1 MAFRLAPL
9 VVLAVACD
17 KDGSHPTDT
26 EDTDV
31 ASDTDTDTD
40 TDVPADTDTDTTVPG
55 DLTDV
60 SSRLHETYPTIVIV
74 SWTQAS
80 DASVHVEYSFDAGVW
95 LSSPVRELPA
105 GPHEELLL
113 GIPYGMTATWK
124 IVAVEADTTVTTPEA
139 TIDTAPVP
147 PTLPTAVIG
156 ASDPAGWDAT
166 TPYFFVGLVEDGGD
180 FGGRWWAILMD
191 RQGRA
196 VWGTRSS
203 LSMIHMHP
211 RITWNQDALLLD
223 QNNYWG
229 DFGSGGVDS
238 SVSKMQIDGTVLETW
253 MTPGLHHDYTDMPDG
268 SLAYGAIELGYGDEH
283 LVVLHPD
290 GTSEVL
296 FSCDDFLKDIGE
308 VNTNDCGS
316 NTLSYNE
323 TTNQFLFSLF
333 IVETIV
339 EIDATTGVYD
349 KWFGH
354 VLGSWDFDPPQSIF
368 WYQHGGY
375 VTPEG
380 TLITSTHTED
390 RPPGGENVAREY
402 TFDEAATTL
411 HNTATYGLGD
421 GVYGDQM
428 GEAHKLVNGNVLLNY
443 GTLARLREYQPDGTV
458 VWDIWW
464 PGSSDVGR
472 SAPVHDLYALAP
484 PRP

>member
-9 VVLAVACD
+9 VVLVAACH
-17 KDGSHPTDT
+17 KEWSSPTDT
-26 EDTDV
+26 DDTDG
-31 ASDTDTDTD
+31 ASDTDTDSPT
-40 TDVPADTDTDTTVPG
+40 DTDTDTTPVT
-55 DLTDV
+55 DHLTDV

-74 SWTQAS
+74 SWTQTE

-95 LSSPVRELPA
+95 LSSPVRELAA

-124 IVAVEADTTVTTPEA
+124 IVAVEGDATVTTPEA
-139 TIDTAPVP
+139 TIDTGPVP
-147 PTLPTAVIG
+147 ATLPAAVVG

-166 TPYFFVGLVEDGGD
+166 TPYVYVGLVETDGD

-196 VWGTRSS
+196 VWGSRSS

-211 RITWNQDALLLD
+211 RLTWNEDALLLD

-229 DFGSGGVDS
+229 DFGSGGAAS
-238 SVSKMQIDGTVLETW
+238 SVSKILIDGTVLETW

-268 SLAYGAIELGYGDEH
+268 SLAYGAIQFGYGDER

-290 GTSEVL
+290 GTSSDL
-296 FSCDDFLKDIGE
+296 FSCDDFLNDIGE
-308 VNTNDCGS
+308 GNDACGS

-323 TTNQFLFSLF
+323 ATNKFMFSLF
-333 IVETIV
+333 TVEAIVEV
-339 EIDATTGVYD
+339 DATTGAYD

-402 TFDEAATTL
+402 TLDAAATTL

-428 GEAHKLVNGNVLLNY
+428 GEAHKLSNGNVILNY
-443 GTLARLREYQPDGTV
+443 GTLARLREYKPDGTV

-464 PGSSDVGR
+464 PQSSDVGR

-484 PRP
+484 PRL